1 MHVALCQP
9 FTESLLS
16 PGQLS
21 QALSAGESRAMTRPS
36 LSLSARTTLE
46 SHSQGTCVDR
56 MHMHVYVH
64 GCVCVERRLPANCW
78 ICKVKHTCASDQ
90 RRFWP
95 GLNLLAYTTYA
106 QCVYVCVFCEKGQ
119 DRLA

>member
-90 RRFWP
+90 RRF
-95 GLNLLAYTTYA
+95 LARPQLVGIHDVCA
-106 QCVYVCVFCEKGQ
+106 MCVCVCV
-119 DRLA
+119 L